1 MRTIFYV
8 FCLLCGLSGA
18 SAQEWVQLS
27 AGSDGPS
34 ARTHGTA
41 IHDSRGNRMIL
52 FGGRGSS
59 GDRGD
64 VWAFDLT
71 THSWSNITPAGI
83 APMARFTHNAVY
95 DEVPTR

>member
-1 MRTIFYV
+1 
-8 FCLLCGLSGA
+8 
-18 SAQEWVQLS
+18 
-27 AGSDGPS
+27 
-34 ARTHGTA
+34 
-41 IHDSRGNRMIL
+41 MIL